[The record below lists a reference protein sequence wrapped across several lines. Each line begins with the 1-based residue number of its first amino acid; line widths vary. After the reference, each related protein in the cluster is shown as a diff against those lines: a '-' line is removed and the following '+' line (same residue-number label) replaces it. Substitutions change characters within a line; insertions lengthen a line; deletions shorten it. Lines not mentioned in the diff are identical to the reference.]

1 LVLPAF
7 SALACAGQRLEPQVV
22 TSAGQTNYALD
33 YPAMVQAINNDYVN
47 GEGEV
52 RRLTSGFSKYPE
64 QLKDPPW
71 PLVTTIVDRA
81 DEAGRSEAY
90 VAARRELDITGRFFT
105 QERDDITRRVAGS
118 AKDVLK
124 KSEKNDQGQ
133 CDADVSGAVASSLK
147 EAVDRVSEK
156 RLRSHDEA
164 HFVIERN
171 RETLGRATAGALEK
185 QADEISSASYLV
197 YIRAGELRA
206 RILGLIDEAG
216 QVRNTLD
223 RSTADERALQAQ
235 AGRSA
240 AEKRASNERVAKM
253 EATKV
258 RIDAAVP
265 QLQAIAREIDQR
277 NDALRKEYA
286 DAFGT
291 LKKALAAKSAAK

>member
-1 LVLPAF
+1 MG
-7 SALACAGQRLEPQVV
+7 S
-22 TSAGQTNYALD
+22 SAGQTNYALD
-33 YPAMVQAINNDYVN
+33 YPAMVQAIHNDYVN

-52 RRLTSGFSKYPE
+52 RRLTMGFPKFPE

-71 PLVTTIVDRA
+71 PLVTTIVNRA

-90 VAARRELDITGRFFT
+90 VAARRELDITERFFA

-118 AKDVLK
+118 TKDALK
-124 KSEKNDQGQ
+124 KSEKNDKAQ
-133 CDADVSGAVASSLK
+133 CDVDVSGAVASSLK
-147 EAVDRVSEK
+147 EAVDKVSEK

-171 RETLGRATAGALEK
+171 RDTLGRGNAGALEK

-197 YIRAGELRA
+197 YIRAVEIRA

-216 QVRNTLD
+216 RVRNTLD
-223 RSTADERALQAQ
+223 QATADEGAFQAQ
-235 AGRSA
+235 AGRGA

-258 RIDAAVP
+258 RLDAAVP
-265 QLQAIAREIDQR
+265 QLQGLAREIDQR
-277 NDALRKEYA
+277 NDAIRKEYG
-286 DAFGT
+286 DAFEA
-291 LKKALAAKSAAK
+291 LEKALAAKSTAK